1 MKLPASTEI
10 IDLAGNSHLVYS
22 LDEARQ
28 MVRDALEAAAIEC
41 GRMIDLHQTH
51 SNFICAKAIRNLAK
65 GIV

>member
-1 MKLPASTEI
+1 MGHTDATLKQA
-10 IDLAGNSHLVYS
+10 
-22 LDEARQ
+22 
-28 MVRDALEAAAIEC
+28 VRDALEAAAIEC